1 MESPLGSPTS
11 LGSLGLGF
19 GAANLPPK
27 RSDAQLSTINSS
39 PRGRLARDTKT
50 KRISPPKLGLL
61 PVKESSSVVGGGS
74 KWTGKS
80 RFNSSATS
88 RPLVPASDRI
98 AQEDKLA
105 AWRARRKPSEEKVD
119 ITPDGG
125 SGGRDGRQ
133 FTVANVGNNGRI
145 YLK

>member
-11 LGSLGLGF
+11 LGHGF
-19 GAANLPPK
+19 GVTSLPPK
-27 RSDAQLSTINSS
+27 RPDAQLPVINSS
-39 PRGRLARDTKT
+39 PRGRLARDTKI
-50 KRISPPKLGLL
+50 KRISPPKLGL
-61 PVKESSSVVGGGS
+61 PVRDASSVVGGGT

-105 AWRARRKPSEEKVD
+105 AWRARRKPSDEKVD

>member
-11 LGSLGLGF
+11 LGLGF
-19 GAANLPPK
+19 GVTGLSPK
-27 RSDAQLSTINSS
+27 RTDAQHATTTTS
-39 PRGRLARDTKT
+39 PRGRLARETKT
-50 KRISPPKLGLL
+50 KRFTPPKLGLTGKDAPSFL
-61 PVKESSSVVGGGS
+61 GGS
-74 KWTGKS
+74 KWTGKA

-88 RPLVPASDRI
+88 KPLVPASDRI
-98 AQEDKLA
+98 AQEDKVA
-105 AWRARRKPSEEKVD
+105 AWRAKRKGSDEKLD